1 MKLSELLSRDR
12 IVVPM
17 RVRDLGTAVRVLCER
32 LEDEGSLETG
42 AIPEVIRAVTGVDR
56 GDVIR
61 INEAFL
67 LAAARTS
74 GVDDV
79 EGVLGVAGTPFR
91 VDPASG
97 DRDVTMA
104 RGLLLLLTP
113 RRLATLRVQAI
124 PAIVQYFRE
133 HDRGRRLLTADSPDD
148 VLALEEFGEVEI
160 HDQLRVRDSMSPLQY
175 RVYPETPLEEVV
187 DLMIRREL
195 HAVPVVGE
203 NQEVLGIITA
213 GDALKHLLPRRL
225 TGEGEK
231 DAAASEARDVMT
243 RSVLCVSE
251 DQSLVEAAN
260 MMINKEVDQL
270 PVVREG
276 ELVGFLTQETL
287 LRQLFGH

>member
-12 IVVPM
+12 IVLPM
-17 RVRDLGTAVRVLCER
+17 RARDLSAAIRVLCEH
-32 LEDEGSLETG
+32 LEDQESLETG
-42 AIPEVIRAVTGVDR
+42 AIPEVVRALTGSDG
-56 GDVIR
+56 GDLIR

-74 GVDDV
+74 GVEEV
-79 EGVLGVAGTPFR
+79 EGALGVSDRPFR
-91 VDPASG
+91 VDPVSG

-124 PAIVQYFRE
+124 PTI
-133 HDRGRRLLTADSPDD
+133 
-148 VLALEEFGEVEI
+148 VLALDRFDEAEI
-160 HDQLRVRDSMSPLQY
+160 HDRLLVRDSMSPLQY
-175 RVYPETPLEEVV
+175 RVYPDTPLEEVV
-187 DLMIRREL
+187 DLMNRREL

-203 NQEVLGIITA
+203 NHEVLGIITA

-225 TGEGEK
+225 TGEGER
-231 DAAASEARDVMT
+231 DAAAAAARDVMT

-276 ELVGFLTQETL
+276 ELVGFLTQDTL

>member
-12 IVVPM
+12 IVLPM
-17 RVRDLGTAVRVLCER
+17 RARDLSAAIRVLCEH
-32 LEDEGSLETG
+32 LEDQGSLETG
-42 AIPEVIRAVTGVDR
+42 AIPEVVRALTGSDG
-56 GDVIR
+56 GDLIR

-74 GVDDV
+74 GVEEV
-79 EGVLGVAGTPFR
+79 EGALGVSDRPFR
-91 VDPASG
+91 VDPVSG

-124 PAIVQYFRE
+124 PTIVRYFRDD
-133 HDRGRRLLTADSPDD
+133 DRGRRLITAKSADD
-148 VLALEEFGEVEI
+148 VLALDRFDEAEI
-160 HDQLRVRDSMSPLQY
+160 HDRLLVRDSMSPLQY
-175 RVYPETPLEEVV
+175 RVYPDTPLEEVV
-187 DLMIRREL
+187 DLMNRREL

-203 NQEVLGIITA
+203 NHEVLGIITA

-225 TGEGEK
+225 TGEGER
-231 DAAASEARDVMT
+231 DAAAAAARDVMT

-276 ELVGFLTQETL
+276 ELVGFLTQDTL